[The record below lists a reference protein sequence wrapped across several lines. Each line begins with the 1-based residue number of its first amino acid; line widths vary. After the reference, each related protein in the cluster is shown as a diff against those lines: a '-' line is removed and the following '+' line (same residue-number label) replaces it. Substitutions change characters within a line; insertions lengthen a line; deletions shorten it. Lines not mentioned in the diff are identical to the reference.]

1 MMVLEELKEK
11 QPKLYEIIKDYI
23 EDEGFSISKLCSC
36 EDPDPDV
43 FMVIGEITLSFPYC
57 CKCRKLLTDKIEIH

>member
-23 EDEGFSISKLCSC
+23 EDEGFSISEFCSC
-36 EDPDPDV
+36 EVPDFDFCIV
-43 FMVIGEITLSFPYC
+43 VGEITLGFPYC
-57 CKCRKLLTDKIEIH
+57 CRCNKLLTDKIEIY